1 VEPKHRVLILDDDP
15 NLRKTLSDILRVKGY
30 IPVTTATGEAALDE
44 IKQETPAV
52 ALLDLRLEHMSGLE
66 VLKKIKKRSPSTECV
81 LLTGYA
87 SQASAIEAINLGAY
101 SYVQKPYDVEQ
112 LLVTV
117 RRAIEKGKAEEAL
130 RQHSRDLAMLNR
142 AGQALSST
150 LDLDQVLVTVTE
162 EIRRLLDVVAAS
174 VWLIDPETD
183 ELVCRQATGAQSEV
197 VRGWRLA
204 PGQGLAGL
212 AARSGESMIVADA
225 QADERHFKGVDQE
238 TRLPLRSILTIPLR
252 VKQDMIGVIQVV
264 DTEAD
269 RFDTTDLALLES
281 LSTTAG
287 TAIDNA
293 QLVKALHQRAAELQ
307 ARNEEL
313 DAFAHTVAHDLKAP
327 LALIVGFAQVLDEDY
342 AALPDE
348 VMRRHLRRMAQG
360 GRKMSN
366 IIDELLLLAEMRK
379 AEVEMRPLDMASIVA
394 EAQQRLAHQIEASQA
409 EIILPETWPVALGY
423 GPWVEEVWANYLSN
437 ALKYGGQPPRV
448 ELGFDEPASQ
458 QVSESAS
465 QRIDGST
472 EPVLSTA
479 EGLTEV
485 SMVRFWIRDNGPGL
499 TPEEQARL
507 FTPFTRLDQVRVK
520 GHGLGLSIVGRIV
533 EKLGGEVDVESKV
546 GQGSTFTF
554 TLPSHSPTL
563 PEHVSPQHPLE
574 QLEHGPALPGE
585 RREAQQSQHRH
596 TEVIDAEIERPGHRV
611 TPAGRGPEVPELP
624 QKARD
629 HPRGQQPQCATW
641 VTTPPLA

>member
-15 NLRKTLSDILRVKGY
+15 NLRKTLCDILRVKGY
-30 IPVTTATGEAALDE
+30 MPVTAATGKAALDE
-44 IKQETPAV
+44 IEQETPAV
-52 ALLDLRLEHMSGLE
+52 ALLDLRLEHTSGLE
-66 VLKKIKKRSPSTECV
+66 VLKKIKTRSPGTKCV
-81 LLTGYA
+81 LITGYA

-101 SYVQKPYDVEQ
+101 SYVQKPYNVEQ
-112 LLVTV
+112 LLVTI
-117 RRAIEKGKAEEAL
+117 RRAIEKGEAEEAL

-150 LDLDQVLVTVTE
+150 LDLDQVLVTVIE
-162 EIRRLLDVVAAS
+162 EIRHLLDVVAAS
-174 VWLIDPETD
+174 IWLIDPETD
-183 ELVCRQATGAQSEV
+183 ELVCRQATGARSEV
-197 VRGWRLA
+197 VHGWRLA

-212 AARSGESMIVADA
+212 AARSGESLIVADA

-238 TRLPLRSILTIPLR
+238 TNLPLRSILTIPLR
-252 VKQDMIGVIQVV
+252 VRQDVIGVIQVV

-269 RFDTTDLALLES
+269 RFGTTDLALLES

-293 QLVKALHQRAAELQ
+293 RLVEALHQYTTELE

-379 AEVEMRPLDMASIVA
+379 MEVKMRPLDMASIVA

-409 EIILPETWPVALGY
+409 EIVLPETWPVVLGY

-458 QVSESAS
+458 
-465 QRIDGST
+465 RIDGST
-472 EPVLSTA
+472 EPVLSVA

-485 SMVRFWIRDNGPGL
+485 SMVRFWVRDNGPGL

-507 FTPFTRLDQVRVK
+507 FTPFTRLDQIRVK
-520 GHGLGLSIVGRIV
+520 GHGLGLSIAGRVV
-533 EKLGGEVDVESKV
+533 EKLGGEVGVESEV

-611 TPAGRGPEVPELP
+611 TPASRGPEVPELP

>member
-1 VEPKHRVLILDDDP
+1 
-15 NLRKTLSDILRVKGY
+15 
-30 IPVTTATGEAALDE
+30 VTAATGKAALDE
-44 IKQETPAV
+44 IEQETPAV
-52 ALLDLRLEHMSGLE
+52 ALLDLRLEHTSGLE
-66 VLKKIKKRSPSTECV
+66 VLKKIKTRSPGTECV

-112 LLVTV
+112 LLVTI
-117 RRAIEKGKAEEAL
+117 RRAIEKGEAEEAL

-150 LDLDQVLVTVTE
+150 LDLDQVLITVTE
-162 EIRRLLDVVAAS
+162 EIRRLLNVVAAS

-212 AARSGESMIVADA
+212 AARSGESLIVADA
-225 QADERHFKGVDQE
+225 QTDERHFKGVDQE
-238 TRLPLRSILTIPLR
+238 TNLPLRSILTIPLR
-252 VKQDMIGVIQVV
+252 VKQNIIGVIQVV
-264 DTEAD
+264 DTEAS
-269 RFDTTDLALLES
+269 RFSTTDLALLES
-281 LSTTAG
+281 MSTTAG

-293 QLVKALHQRAAELQ
+293 RLVEALHQYTTELE

-313 DAFAHTVAHDLKAP
+313 DAYAHTVAHDLKAP

-342 AALPDE
+342 TALPDE
-348 VMRRHLRRMAQG
+348 VMRRYLRRMAQG

-366 IIDELLLLAEMRK
+366 IIDELLLLTEMRK
-379 AEVEMRPLDMASIVA
+379 MEVKMRPLDMASIVA
-394 EAQQRLAHQIEASQA
+394 EAHQRLAHQIEASQA
-409 EIILPETWPVALGY
+409 EIVLPETWPVVLGY

-458 QVSESAS
+458 
-465 QRIDGST
+465 RIDGPT
-472 EPVLSTA
+472 EPVLSAA
-479 EGLTEV
+479 EGLAEV

-533 EKLGGEVDVESKV
+533 EKLGGEVGVESGV

-596 TEVIDAEIERPGHRV
+596 TEVIDAEIERPGHCV

-629 HPRGQQPQCATW
+629 YPRGQQP
-641 VTTPPLA
+641 

>member
-1 VEPKHRVLILDDDP
+1 MVRWAVEPKHRILILDDDP
-15 NLRKTLSDILRVKGY
+15 NLRKTLCDILRVKGY
-30 IPVTTATGEAALDE
+30 IPVTAATGEAALDE
-44 IKQETPAV
+44 IEQETPAV
-52 ALLDLRLEHMSGLE
+52 ALLDLRLEHTSGLE
-66 VLKKIKKRSPSTECV
+66 ALKKIKTRSPGTECV

-112 LLVTV
+112 LLVTI
-117 RRAIEKGKAEEAL
+117 RRAIEKGEAEEAL
-130 RQHSRDLAMLNR
+130 RRHSRDLAMLNR
-142 AGQALSST
+142 AGQTLSST

-162 EIRRLLDVVAAS
+162 EVRCLLNVVAAS

-212 AARSGESMIVADA
+212 AAHSGESLIVADA
-225 QADERHFKGVDQE
+225 QADERHFKGVDQK
-238 TRLPLRSILTIPLR
+238 TRLPLRSIITIPLR
-252 VKQDMIGVIQVV
+252 VKQDIIGVIQVV
-264 DTEAD
+264 DTEAS
-269 RFDTTDLALLES
+269 RFSTTDLALLES

-293 QLVKALHQRAAELQ
+293 RLVEALHQYTTELE

-313 DAFAHTVAHDLKAP
+313 DAYAHTVAHDLKAP

-342 AALPDE
+342 TALPDE
-348 VMRRHLRRMAQG
+348 VMRRYLRRMAQG

-366 IIDELLLLAEMRK
+366 IIDELLLLTEMRK
-379 AEVEMRPLDMASIVA
+379 MEVKMRPLDMASIVA

-409 EIILPETWPVALGY
+409 EIVLPETWPVVLGY

-458 QVSESAS
+458 
-465 QRIDGST
+465 RIDGPT
-472 EPVLSTA
+472 EPVLSVA
-479 EGLTEV
+479 EGLAEV

-533 EKLGGEVDVESKV
+533 EKLGGEVGVESEV

-596 TEVIDAEIERPGHRV
+596 TEVIDAEIERPGHCV

-624 QKARD
+624 QKARN

-641 VTTPPLA
+641 VTTPPLAQR